1 MHPAVLLID
10 GDPDSLNIYS
20 ILLEHHG
27 YRVLRAPSGEDG
39 LRLAT
44 EQRPNL
50 IILDPYTPFRGQA
63 GVLDALLEN
72 VATAAIPLLVLTA
85 VPGFLISPRYGLTPG
100 QLLSKPMQPR
110 LLLYEVERRL
120 QLGPP
125 SLTA

>member
-27 YRVLRAPSGEDG
+27 YRVLRASSGEDG
-39 LRLAT
+39 LRQALA
-44 EQRPNL
+44 ERPNL
-50 IILDPYTPFRGQA
+50 IILDPYTPFRGEV
-63 GVLDALLEN
+63 GVLDALLDDST
-72 VATAAIPLLVLTA
+72 TAPIPLLVLTA
-85 VPGFLISPRYGLTPG
+85 VPGFLLSTRYGLPPG
-100 QLLSKPMQPR
+100 QILTKPMQPR
-110 LLLYEVERRL
+110 RLLSEIERRL

>member
-10 GDPDSLNIYS
+10 GDLDSLNIYS

-39 LRLAT
+39 LRLVT

-63 GVLDALLEN
+63 GVLDTLLEN
-72 VATAAIPLLVLTA
+72 IAAAAIPLLVLTA
-85 VPGFLISPRYGLTPG
+85 VPGFLVSPRYGLTPG

-110 LLLYEVERRL
+110 RLLYEVERRL
-120 QLGPP
+120 HLGPP

>member
-27 YRVLRAPSGEDG
+27 YRVLRAPNGEDG
-39 LRLAT
+39 LRLAA

-50 IILDPYTPFRGQA
+50 IILDPYTPFRSEQ
-63 GVLDALLEN
+63 GVLDALLDN
-72 VATAAIPLLVLTA
+72 DATAAIPFLVLTA
-85 VPGFLISPRYGLTPG
+85 VPGFLLSPRYGLTPD

-110 LLLYEVERRL
+110 RLLDEVERRL
-120 QLGPP
+120 HLAPP